1 MERLAA
7 TLSLAVG
14 LARHGAGNSRA
25 STAARL
31 PPLQFGIAGSS
42 SRCYRSCMTTMTLKL
57 PGTLLRVVEDEA
69 RRRGVAKSAL
79 VRECV
84 ETALRRQRAKRRAT
98 CLDLVSDLVGSQ
110 PGPSD
115 ASVNRRHL
123 NDAVLA
129 DYRRGRKNS
138 R

>member
-14 LARHGAGNSRA
+14 LARHGAGSSRA

-42 SRCYRSCMTTMTLKL
+42 SRCYRSCVTTMTLKL

-84 ETALRRQRAKRRAT
+84 EAALRRQRAKRRVT

-110 PGPSD
+110 PRSEE
-115 ASVNRRHL
+115 
-123 NDAVLA
+123 
-129 DYRRGRKNS
+129 
-138 R
+138 